1 MIEKFDG
8 KAVYLDTAPLIYYL
22 EENPVSFSFLDELFK
37 KNERGDFRF
46 YSSSIII
53 TEVLTLPFKLGNK
66 ELVDRYEYFLNQSEF
81 FHLINVNPV
90 IAKRSAELRSE
101 YGLKL
106 PDAVHFATALEA
118 KVDFFLTNDFGFNKI
133 KGLKIITLPNV

>member
-133 KGLKIITLPNV
+133 KGLKIITLSNV